1 MKKGLF
7 WVSVSFLYLISLL
20 PFSLLYVLSDL
31 LFLILYYV
39 VGYRRKVVQEN
50 LANAFPEK
58 SQEERARIEKKFYS
72 FLADLIMESVKMF
85 SMTEKYIMK
94 HFRFNNIEEITK
106 HFKDGRSVIAV
117 TGHYG
122 NWEWGSVITSLMF
135 PAPVLVVYKP
145 LADKNFDAL
154 LNNKRSR
161 YGTVMVPMKNAL
173 RKVLEYKKNMK
184 KYVLVLVG
192 DQTPSG
198 DEINYF
204 TTFLNQPTAV
214 FLGIEKI
221 AKINNNPIVYFTI
234 SPYKRGYYECNIKK
248 LIEDPIS
255 TAEHEITEIHTRELE
270 KVIREKPEYWLW
282 SHRRWKFK
290 PEDVPR

>member
-7 WVSVSFLYLISLL
+7 WLSITFLYLISLL
-20 PFSLLYVLSDL
+20 PFSLLYILSDI
-31 LFLILYYV
+31 LFLVLYYV

-58 SQEERARIEKKFYS
+58 SDEERARIEKKFYG
-72 FLADLIMESVKMF
+72 FLSDLIMESIKMF
-85 SMTEKYIMK
+85 SMSEKYIMK
-94 HFRFNNIEEITK
+94 HFRFNNIEAITK
-106 HFKDGRSVIAV
+106 HFDYGKSVVAV

-122 NWEWGSVITSLMF
+122 NWEWGSVITALMF
-135 PAPVLVVYKP
+135 PEPVLVVYKP
-145 LADKNFDAL
+145 LADKNFDRV

-161 YGTVMVPMKNAL
+161 YGTIMVAMKNTL
-173 RKVLEYKKNMK
+173 RKVIEFKKNGK

-204 TTFLNQPTAV
+204 TTFLNQPTYV

-221 AKINNNPIVYFTI
+221 AKLNNNPIVYFTI
-234 SPYKRGYYECNIKK
+234 SPYKRGYYECNIKA
-248 LIEDPIS
+248 LIDDPAATS
-255 TAEHEITEIHTRELE
+255 EYEITEAHTRELE
-270 KVIREKPEYWLW
+270 RVIREKPEYWLW
-282 SHRRWKFK
+282 SHKRWKFK
-290 PEDVPR
+290 PEDVRK